1 MMPLITP
8 VWPIRW
14 IVYILFINSSIRINN
29 ILGWLSMYY
38 ANHKMSIN
46 FSYFTF
52 YNYYKT

>member
-8 VWPIRW
+8 VWPIRG
-14 IVYILFINSSIRINN
+14 IVHILFINSSIRINN
-29 ILGWLSMYY
+29 ILGLLSTHYVN
-38 ANHKMSIN
+38 AKESIN